1 MGRIGTTLVKRSGKE
16 LLEKHFKEFK
26 GDFKYNKKALEKVS
40 TISSKKL
47 RNVIAGYIT
56 RKVKQKKK

>member
-1 MGRIGTTLVKRSGKE
+1 MGRISTVLIKRTGKE
-16 LLEKHFKEFK
+16 LLERFSDQFQKDYQH
-26 GDFKYNKKALEKVS
+26 NKKALSKVA

-56 RKVKQKKK
+56 RKVKQKRK

>member
-1 MGRIGTTLVKRSGKE
+1 MGRIGTTLVKRSGNE
-16 LLEKHFKEFK
+16 LIEKFLKEFK
-26 GDFKYNKKALEKVS
+26 ADFKHNKKALEKVS